1 MGGNVFKDG
10 STRRYS
16 AQEYHD
22 LTYRMSVNLWNI
34 SSKFD
39 IIPAYLE
46 KESFGDVDVLII
58 PFGQLSK
65 ERLSSVFNTTE
76 DHVVHNGDVWSLV
89 FEEIQV
95 DLITSN
101 EEEYAASLDYFAWN
115 DYGNLRGKIIHKF
128 GLKFGHKGLSFP
140 IRDDHHQLGEIILSR
155 DPYEIN
161 KIFDF
166 EYGVEYNTLEEMFES
181 VVWSKYFNP
190 KVFAWEEMNSVA
202 RIRDK
207 KRTTYHAFL
216 KYIEN
221 MSGDYFQYSKDKTI
235 YHEQIFEWFPHAKE
249 EFDILW
255 EKKRQREVIREK
267 FNGNLVSEWTGVVG
281 KELGMLMVLIK
292 KNLSEEDLLCY
303 NESEIKD
310 FVLNLFNQYNGIES

>member
-128 GLKFGHKGLSFP
+128 GLKF
-140 IRDDHHQLGEIILSR
+140 R
-155 DPYEIN
+155 
-161 KIFDF
+161 
-166 EYGVEYNTLEEMFES
+166 
-181 VVWSKYFNP
+181 
-190 KVFAWEEMNSVA
+190 
-202 RIRDK
+202 
-207 KRTTYHAFL
+207 
-216 KYIEN
+216 
-221 MSGDYFQYSKDKTI
+221 
-235 YHEQIFEWFPHAKE
+235 
-249 EFDILW
+249 
-255 EKKRQREVIREK
+255 
-267 FNGNLVSEWTGVVG
+267 
-281 KELGMLMVLIK
+281 
-292 KNLSEEDLLCY
+292 
-303 NESEIKD
+303 
-310 FVLNLFNQYNGIES
+310 